1 MIRQVLAID
10 LKDDGVVETYR
21 AYHERVWPEVLDSLK
36 TSGVI
41 EMQIYLLGRRLVMIA
56 ELEDGSDLRSAFAT
70 RIASNPRVAEWEQLM
85 MSLQQPAPGAGEG
98 EWWTAMARVFQY
110 RQSAVKA

>member
-1 MIRQVLAID
+1 MTRQVLAID

-21 AYHERVWPEVLDSLK
+21 DYHERVWPEVLDSLK

-41 EMQIYLLGRRLVMIA
+41 GMEIYLLGRRLVMIA

-70 RIASNPRVAEWEQLM
+70 RMASHPRVAEWERLM
-85 MSLQQPAPGAGEG
+85 MSLQQPAPGAREG
-98 EWWTAMARVFQY
+98 EWWTAMERVFEY
-110 RQSAVKA
+110 RGSAATA